1 MSVEKSFTKK
11 NLDYYLKELANEI
24 IQRALSKRN
33 NDRDA
38 R

>member
-1 MSVEKSFTKK
+1 MSVEKIFTKE